1 MIKISGRIIL
11 ERGDITHETCDAIV
25 NAANSS
31 LLGGGGVDGAI
42 HWAAGQR
49 LVEECRRIRAAQL
62 PNGLPTG
69 EAILTTGYDLPA
81 HYIIHT
87 VGPIWRGGN
96 HREAELLAA
105 CYRSVLRIA
114 AEYKLDTVAIPAIST
129 GAYGFP
135 PEPAAKIALDV
146 MRQHLAGNEFP
157 HTVRFVVIGGNYPI
171 YQRLIE
177 RLLSKIDL

>member
-1 MIKISGRIIL
+1 MSDHDRIQIVC
-11 ERGDITHETCDAIV
+11 GDITRERCDAIV

-42 HWAAGQR
+42 HRAAGPR
-49 LVEECRRIRAAQL
+49 LLAECRRIRETDL

-69 EAILTTGYDLPA
+69 EAVLTAGYDLPA
-81 HYIIHT
+81 RYVIHT
-87 VGPIWRGGN
+87 VGPIWCGGN
-96 HREAELLAA
+96 HRESELLAA

-114 AEYKLDTVAIPAIST
+114 SEHILDTVAIPAIST

-135 PEPAAKIALDV
+135 LEPAAEIAFDV
-146 MRQHLAGNEFP
+146 VQQHLAGNEFS
-157 HTVRFVVIGGNYPI
+157 HTVRFVVIGDNYPI
-171 YQRLIE
+171 YQRLLE